1 MSEDREYTVDTAQEA
16 AERDE
21 LDDWVIGFLASPG
34 SDNAPLAD
42 ELSQRAHS
50 WLGPVRLPIDRLHRL
65 AGPSD
70 APVLCPV
77 DDEAWNDDVDEMAQR
92 IEDGWDPPPVVVVH
106 RDDHLALEDGNHRVE
121 SLRRAGRDH
130 AWAVIAFED
139 AAARDRFEVPG
150 AA

>member
-1 MSEDREYTVDTAQEA
+1 MSEGREYTLESAWKA

-21 LDDWVIGFLASPG
+21 LGRWVEAFLASPG

-42 ELSQRAHS
+42 ELSQRAHV
-50 WLGPVRLPIDRLHRL
+50 WLGPVQVPINRLHRL

-70 APVLCPV
+70 EPVMCPV

-92 IEDGWDPPPVVVVH
+92 IGDGWEPAPVIVVH

-121 SLRRAGRDH
+121 SLRRAGRES

-139 AAARDRFEVPG
+139 PEALDRFEIPG